1 MFYRGGGYMQAG
13 INISNS
19 WKTTKTIYTNI
30 NATWKSCKNVYIN
43 VSGTWKPIWSYSWQT
58 GNWGSC
64 TQTCGGGTQSRS
76 VYCYRAD
83 GFTIIDSLCSGTK
96 PSSSQTCNTQNC
108 PTACQPFSDQNYW
121 SSRHNGCD
129 CANTWQVKWNGA
141 VVGDYVTTTFT
152 ANGYVYSKGTE
163 YADYTPS
170 CNKWCPNYQVCRRA
184 VKG

>member
-1 MFYRGGGYMQAG
+1 MQAG

-83 GFTIIDSLCSGTK
+83 GFTVIDSLCSGTK

-108 PTACQPFSDQNYW
+108 PTACQPFSDHNYW
-121 SSRHNGCD
+121 
-129 CANTWQVKWNGA
+129 
-141 VVGDYVTTTFT
+141 
-152 ANGYVYSKGTE
+152 
-163 YADYTPS
+163 
-170 CNKWCPNYQVCRRA
+170 
-184 VKG
+184 